1 MYSHNHIDFR
11 SDQINPPKSYI
22 SGDRSTGMVSVTKHS
37 ELKERVTSLEMKC
50 TNLFTLDVR
59 NHLEYSQLISTLNK
73 HNMKEN

>member
-1 MYSHNHIDFR
+1 
-11 SDQINPPKSYI
+11 
-22 SGDRSTGMVSVTKHS
+22 MVSVTKHS